1 MIRVR
6 EDIEGFSPGWGCTRT
21 QSWPRPG
28 GWRWTWGT
36 SSPRELLWNITF
48 PDMSPLCFSSSKL
61 KRPSRLSELR
71 TALKSRRTW
80 TIISFGSLPDVIW
93 LPQWL
98 ETLGLA
104 EVGSWGGADA
114 AHEAMF
120 WLQPRTQSDY
130 FCWGALSELEWL
142 QGAFFINAETFHIP
156 LQLTHCNR
164 LSV

>member
-21 QSWPRPG
+21 QSWPRTG

-80 TIISFGSLPDVIW
+80 TIISFGSLSDVIW

-98 ETLGLA
+98 KHNHGQGVKACSAHLKTLGLA
-104 EVGSWGGADA
+104 EVGSWGGGRCRTRSNVLTPAPDTKWLLLLGSPQWTRMA
-114 AHEAMF
+114 A
-120 WLQPRTQSDY
+120 R
-130 FCWGALSELEWL
+130 
-142 QGAFFINAETFHIP
+142 
-156 LQLTHCNR
+156 
-164 LSV
+164 SVLY